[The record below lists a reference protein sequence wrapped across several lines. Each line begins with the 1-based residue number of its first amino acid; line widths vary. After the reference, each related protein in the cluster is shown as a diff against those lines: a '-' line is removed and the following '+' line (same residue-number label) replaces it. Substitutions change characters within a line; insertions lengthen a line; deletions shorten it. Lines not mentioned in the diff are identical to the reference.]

1 MAKRYDAVIVGGGHN
16 GLVAACYLAEA
27 GISTLVLERYSKI
40 GGAAISEEYVPG
52 FTFSTGSYVLSLM
65 PRKIVEELRLFDAGL
80 EFIPAQSP
88 LLRSLPGWIHP
99 LLLERPRPLAG

>member
-1 MAKRYDAVIVGGGHN
+1 MENDFNEEGECVAKRYDAVIVGGGHN

-40 GGAAISEEYVPG
+40 GGAAISEETVPG

-65 PRKIVEELRLFDAGL
+65 PRKLIEGIMQEIEEKKKKLA
-80 EFIPAQSP
+80 EI
-88 LLRSLPGWIHP
+88 RSLH
-99 LLLERPRPLAG
+99 RPVTK